1 MKSSDIKEEQELS
14 RRGFVKLGAGG
25 VAALGIAGLSACSGG
40 TKNASQGTDKK
51 PQAAAPVK
59 THTVTDM
66 KGAKVEIPN
75 EITSIADIW
84 HAHNQVTLMLGAA
97 DKLVGTTEII
107 KKTDW
112 FVKVYPRIKDV
123 TTLVTGGGK
132 AAVLNS
138 EELIKLK
145 PSVVFGAS
153 DADIKT
159 ARDNGL
165 VAVNCEFQNFEG
177 MRKSVLLTGDVLGGE
192 AKTRA
197 QKWAKLLDANLD
209 RIAAKTHKL
218 KKEDKPK
225 VLHIA
230 NLEKLTIDGKTSIVN
245 EWIEQAG
252 GVNAIDEGKN
262 LMQITLEAIVK
273 ADPDVIII
281 GGNGNVQSVQTLM
294 ADKKWSGIKAVKNH
308 TVYANPLGTFPWDRY
323 SGEEALQLLW
333 AAAKLHPQLFRDL
346 DMVKETKAF
355 YKDFYNFTLSDDQA
369 KQILTAKKPE

>member
-1 MKSSDIKEEQELS
+1 M
-14 RRGFVKLGAGG
+14 
-25 VAALGIAGLSACSGG
+25 
-40 TKNASQGTDKK
+40 
-51 PQAAAPVK
+51 
-59 THTVTDM
+59 
-66 KGAKVEIPN
+66 
-75 EITSIADIW
+75 
-84 HAHNQVTLMLGAA
+84 
-97 DKLVGTTEII
+97 
-107 KKTDW
+107 
-112 FVKVYPRIKDV
+112 
-123 TTLVTGGGK
+123 
-132 AAVLNS
+132 
-138 EELIKLK
+138 
-145 PSVVFGAS
+145 
-153 DADIKT
+153 
-159 ARDNGL
+159 
-165 VAVNCEFQNFEG
+165 
-177 MRKSVLLTGDVLGGE
+177 
-192 AKTRA
+192 
-197 QKWAKLLDANLD
+197 
-209 RIAAKTHKL
+209 
-218 KKEDKPK
+218 
-225 VLHIA
+225 LHIA